1 MWLDLY
7 ANLFI
12 HVCSG
17 FCAKRIISRFLFF
30 AFRFLLYLCTDYA
43 YTRKPV
49 NQDSKQTNM
58 IQNTIPTLPTS
69 PYWSLLKGLNNKEKL
84 DLIVLLSSSLIKAE
98 PAEENPSQWASR
110 FVGVWKDSRTADEIV
125 NDIREARTA
134 NSFDIALWRATCLI
148 RVSVL
153 HFFEAAMQLSST
165 WTI

>member
-1 MWLDLY
+1 MQ
-7 ANLFI
+7 I
-12 HVCSG
+12 
-17 FCAKRIISRFLFF
+17 FF
-30 AFRFLLYLCTDYA
+30 HFSLLAFRFLLYLCTDYA

-134 NSFDIALWRATCLI
+134 NSFDIAL
-148 RVSVL
+148 
-153 HFFEAAMQLSST
+153 
-165 WTI
+165 